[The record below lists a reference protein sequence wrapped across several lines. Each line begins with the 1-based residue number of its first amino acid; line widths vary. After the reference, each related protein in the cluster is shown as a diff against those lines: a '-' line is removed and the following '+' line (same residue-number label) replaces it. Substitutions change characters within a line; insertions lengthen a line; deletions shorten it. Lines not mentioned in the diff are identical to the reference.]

1 MEAKVFSVKGEE
13 IKNIDL
19 NDEVFNTD
27 VSDSAIY
34 YAINGELANRRIG
47 TASTKNRKKVR
58 GSNAKPWKQ
67 KGTGHARAG
76 DKKSPLWVGG
86 GTIFGPQPRD
96 YHIRVPRKMKRTAM
110 RSILTKKAQGEGL
123 KVVEDFSVESGK
135 TRDLVSVLKNLVKD
149 ERTVVVLHE
158 DDTMLRRAGRNIP
171 WLTIQ
176 AYNRLSAHELFYSR
190 NLLMTESAASLL
202 NDFYARN
209 IERGRS

>member
-19 NDEVFNTD
+19 NDEVFNAE

-34 YAINGELANRRIG
+34 YAINSELANRRIG
-47 TASTKNRKKVR
+47 TAATKNRKLVK

-96 YHIRVPRKMKRTAM
+96 YHTRLPRKMKRAAM
-110 RSILTKKAQGEGL
+110 RSILSKKAQGEGF

-135 TRDLVSVLKNLVKD
+135 TRDLVAILKNLVKD
-149 ERTVVVLHE
+149 ERTVIVLH
-158 DDTMLRRAGRNIP
+158 DDDGMLRRAGRNIP
-171 WLTIQ
+171 WLKMQ

-190 NLLMTESAASLL
+190 NVVITESAAARL
-202 NDFYARN
+202 NEFYSKK

>member
-34 YAINGELANRRIG
+34 YAIHGELANRRIG
-47 TASTKNRKKVR
+47 TASTKNRKLVR
-58 GSNAKPWKQ
+58 GSNTKPWKQ

-86 GTIFGPQPRD
+86 GTVFGPQPRD

-123 KVVEDFSVESGK
+123 KVVEDFSIESGK
-135 TRDLVSVLKNLVKD
+135 TRDLVTVLKNLVKD

-158 DDTMLRRAGRNIP
+158 DDAMLRRAGRNIP

-190 NLLMTESAASLL
+190 NLLMTESAATLL

>member
-19 NDEVFNTD
+19 SDEVFNVE
-27 VSDSAIY
+27 VSDSVIY
-34 YAINGELANRRIG
+34 YAINSELANRRIG
-47 TASTKNRKKVR
+47 TAATKNRKMVR

-96 YHIRVPRKMKRTAM
+96 YHTRVPRKMKRSAM
-110 RSILTKKAQGEGL
+110 RSILTKKVQGESL
-123 KVVEDFSVESGK
+123 KIVEDFSVESGK
-135 TRDLVSVLKNLVKD
+135 TKDLVAILKNLVKD

-158 DDTMLRRAGRNIP
+158 EDGMLRRAGRNIP
-171 WLTIQ
+171 WLKMQ

-190 NLLMTESAASLL
+190 NVVLTESAAAKL
-202 NDFYARN
+202 NDFYAKN